1 MTDALLNRH
10 SRPYFP
16 FNGALDKENYSIYLN
31 TKKEMCRMEFKKT
44 VVKLFY
50 ILPIADSIR
59 IFICFFFLEIHTE
72 QNKTKTN
79 T

>member
-10 SRPYFP
+10 SRPYFQ
-16 FNGALDKENYSIYLN
+16 FNRALDKENYSIYLN

-44 VVKLFY
+44 MVKLFY

-59 IFICFFFLEIHTE
+59 IFIFFLEIHTE
-72 QNKTKTN
+72 QNKAKTKT
-79 T
+79 